1 LQPAGAANVP
11 SGYFKTPQELALWSR
26 AVGYNW
32 SDNIV
37 TGESTGYR
45 MSFVPYS
52 KEFLF
57 VKL

>member
-1 LQPAGAANVP
+1 VLKKSSIFSEEPGLYDP
-11 SGYFKTPQELALWSR
+11 ETG
-26 AVGYNW
+26 VGYNW

-45 MSFVPYS
+45 MSCVPYS

>member
-1 LQPAGAANVP
+1 
-11 SGYFKTPQELALWSR
+11 
-26 AVGYNW
+26 VGYNW